1 MRLTLENGTVI
12 DNPSAAQIDEALR
25 SLDWMEENAFAI
37 LELAEWTYMQTAQDD
52 DPEQQ
57 ERVFVLDH
65 QEGSLKKHYHAVDEQ
80 IALERVIDAFQKYA
94 RGDAS
99 WRTDFEWERQEVN

>member
-12 DNPSAAQIDEALR
+12 DNPTAAQIDAAVR
-25 SLDWMEENAFAI
+25 SLNWREDNAFAI
-37 LELAEWTYMQTAQDD
+37 LEQSEWTFMQTAQND
-52 DPEQQ
+52 DPERQVP
-57 ERVFVLDH
+57 VFFLDY

-80 IALERVIDAFQKYA
+80 IALDRVLTAFQKYG

-99 WRTDFEWERQEVN
+99 WRDDFEWERQEVS